1 VAQQNKNI
9 GFEQEQRLLNIIS
22 NPHADILVQI
32 NAIAYNIS
40 L

>member
-9 GFEQEQRLLNIIS
+9 RFEQRLLNIIS
-22 NPHADILVQI
+22 NPHGDILAQI
-32 NAIAYNIS
+32 NAIASDIS

>member
-9 GFEQEQRLLNIIS
+9 RFEQRLLNVIS
-22 NPHADILVQI
+22 NPHADILAQI